1 MHELTDVAVIGL
13 GPVGLGLAQAARKAL
28 PGADVVGFDLDR
40 ERAQRAR
47 NSGILD
53 AVKDRL
59 APALAGASLVVLD
72 VALSEAV
79 PALQSIGKLAPPS
92 CVVTDTC
99 SLKRPVLDWAAK
111 FLPPTMGFVGGHL
124 VLSRSPGADEITT
137 AGATYCLVCGPDTPS
152 EAIRVVVALASAAG
166 AEPLFMDAD
175 EHDSFVLATSYL
187 SKIANTAAIDAVV
200 RSPVWRDV
208 QKVSANALNSGAAS
222 SASDVNELSLR
233 DIATLGVENLGSV
246 MFWID
251 RLQHEISSMKDSLI
265 RGVEAGEMVDFDT
278 INQERIDLL
287 TQRSRSGPEPERPG
301 VRGLL
306 LGEWLNDRA
315 KQRRGAK
322 RP

>member
-1 MHELTDVAVIGL
+1 MTDVAIIGL
-13 GPVGLGLAQAARKAL
+13 GPVGLSLAQAAKKAL
-28 PGADVVGFDLDR
+28 PGAEVVGFDPDR
-40 ERAQRAR
+40 ERVQRAR
-47 NSGILD
+47 DSGILD

-72 VALSEAV
+72 VALSEAE
-79 PALQSIGKLAPPS
+79 PALESIGKLAPPS
-92 CVVTDTC
+92 CIVTDTC

-124 VLSRSPGADEITT
+124 VLDQSPGADGITT
-137 AGATYCLVCGPDTPS
+137 AGATYCLVCGPDTPP

-187 SKIANTAAIDAVV
+187 SQIANAAAIDAVV
-200 RSPVWRDV
+200 RSPVWRDI
-208 QKVSANALNSGAAS
+208 QNLKANAFNLGAAS
-222 SASDVNELSLR
+222 SASDVNQLSLG

-246 MFWID
+246 ISWID
-251 RLQHEISSMKDSLI
+251 RLQHELGSIKDSLV

-278 INQERIDLL
+278 INQERIELL
-287 TQRSRSGPEPERPG
+287 TQRSGSGPKPERPG